1 MTRDVIFCRL
11 PWQAM
16 KSFYSV
22 DLSRSVTPLTRRSFV
37 AGAAALSI
45 SAAALPVLGMEG
57 NAAENSV
64 FELRQYTLYGGQRDT
79 LISLFKK
86 NFIGPQEAVGA
97 HVIGTF
103 CDIDDPDRFVWI
115 RGFRDM
121 PARQQSL
128 QDFYGSSP
136 EWNTHKKEAN
146 ATMIDSDN
154 VLLLRALSP
163 QPKFSQTVTNASGSD
178 PVYGVTIYYLGGVDT
193 VQFAHFFDQTVLPHL
208 NALGAHPMAILAT
221 NEVPNNFPPLPV
233 REHDRVFLWI
243 ARWPS
248 VADYESFSSQMR
260 AWSGWRDAAPES
272 VLPALMRKPE
282 QLRLKPT
289 AGSMLQ

>member
-1 MTRDVIFCRL
+1 
-11 PWQAM
+11 M
-16 KSFYSV
+16 KHSCSLFPTG
-22 DLSRSVTPLTRRSFV
+22 SVTGLTRRSFV
-37 AGAAALSI
+37 AGAAALSV
-45 SAAALPVLGMEG
+45 SAVAFPVLGMEG
-57 NAAENSV
+57 NAADNSV

-79 LISLFKK
+79 LISLFEK
-86 NFIGPQEAVGA
+86 NLVEPQEAVGA

-103 CDIDDPDRFVWI
+103 RDIDDPDRFVWI

-136 EWNTHKKEAN
+136 AWIAHKKEAN

-154 VLLLRALSP
+154 ILLLRTLSS
-163 QPKFSQTVTNASGSD
+163 QSKFPRTVANASVSNA
-178 PVYGVTIYYLGGVDT
+178 VYGVTIYYLGGVDT
-193 VQFAHFFDQTVLPHL
+193 VQFADFFDHTVLPHL
-208 NALGAHPMAILAT
+208 DALGAHPMATFAT
-221 NEVPNNFPPLPV
+221 NEVPNNFPRLPV

-248 VADYESFSSQMR
+248 IADYESFSAQMR
-260 AWSGWRDAAPES
+260 AWSGWRDAAPET

-282 QLRLKPT
+282 QLRLTPT
-289 AGSMLQ
+289 TRSMLQ